1 MAPKTPEQQM
11 IERAKAL
18 RLHGILAHWEEI
30 EDKQWIEQMLCWEE
44 QERTRRSLERRLSEA
59 HIGRFKPMSEFDWSW
74 PTSCDRGAINA
85 LMSLEFI
92 PEAGNVVLL
101 GSNGVGKTMI
111 ARNIA
116 YQAVIAGYTALFVN
130 ASTILAELASQDSER
145 LLQQRFNRF
154 TRPRLLVIDEL
165 GYLSYST
172 RYADLLF
179 ELVSRRYEKNSI
191 IITTN
196 RPFSEWGEVFPS
208 AACVVSLI
216 DRLLHNAEV
225 LAIDGESYRYKEAQE
240 RRNTRE
246 AKRKSPSKKA
256 KAES

>member
-1 MAPKTPEQQM
+1 ME
-11 IERAKAL
+11 
-18 RLHGILAHWEEI
+18 
-30 EDKQWIEQMLCWEE
+30 
-44 QERTRRSLERRLSEA
+44 SS
-59 HIGRFKPMSEFDWSW
+59 
-74 PTSCDRGAINA
+74 
-85 LMSLEFI
+85 
-92 PEAGNVVLL
+92 
-101 GSNGVGKTMI
+101 
-111 ARNIA
+111 
-116 YQAVIAGYTALFVN
+116 
-130 ASTILAELASQDSER
+130 LAELASQDSER
-145 LLQQRFNRF
+145 MLQQRFNRF
-154 TRPRLLVIDEL
+154 TRPSLLIIDEL

-246 AKRKSPSKKA
+246 AKRKSSRKKA
-256 KAES
+256 EAES